1 VQVITVSQL
10 NRYVKSLLES
20 DRRLV
25 SVYISGEISN
35 FTDHYKSGHLY
46 MTLKDENAAV
56 KAVMFRAYASKLGF
70 KPENGMKVIARARV
84 SLYEKDGSFQIYIEQ
99 MQPDGIGALQLAFEQ
114 LKKKLAQEGLF
125 DQSRKLPI
133 PRYPSKV
140 GVITSPT
147 GAAVRDIFNVL
158 GRRYPLAE
166 IVFFPVLVQGEGA
179 PPQLINALKWFDANN
194 AADVII
200 IGRGGGSIEELWAFN
215 DEGVARAVAACR
227 IPVISAVGHETDFT
241 ICDFA
246 SDLRAPTPSAAAE
259 LAVPDSEQLL
269 IHIQKLYVIARR
281 SVRAAIESSSQRLNS
296 LVSRRALSTPTYFI
310 EEQYIR
316 LDLLTRAFAQAARNR
331 VYESINRLGA
341 ASSKLDA
348 LSPLKVLARGYSIAY
363 VNDKVIKSTSDV
375 FSGDR
380 LSLRVSDGSID
391 CTVD

>member
-1 VQVITVSQL
+1 
-10 NRYVKSLLES
+10 
-20 DRRLV
+20 
-25 SVYISGEISN
+25 
-35 FTDHYKSGHLY
+35 
-46 MTLKDENAAV
+46 M
-56 KAVMFRAYASKLGF
+56 
-70 KPENGMKVIARARV
+70 
-84 SLYEKDGSFQIYIEQ
+84 
-99 MQPDGIGALQLAFEQ
+99 
-114 LKKKLAQEGLF
+114 
-125 DQSRKLPI
+125 
-133 PRYPSKV
+133 
-140 GVITSPT
+140 
-147 GAAVRDIFNVL
+147 
-158 GRRYPLAE
+158 
-166 IVFFPVLVQGEGA
+166 
-179 PPQLINALKWFDANN
+179 
-194 AADVII
+194 II

-363 VNDKVIKSTSDV
+363 VNDKVIKARPM
-375 FSGDR
+375 FFRGQALAAGQR
-380 LSLRVSDGSID
+380 RQY
-391 CTVD
+391 